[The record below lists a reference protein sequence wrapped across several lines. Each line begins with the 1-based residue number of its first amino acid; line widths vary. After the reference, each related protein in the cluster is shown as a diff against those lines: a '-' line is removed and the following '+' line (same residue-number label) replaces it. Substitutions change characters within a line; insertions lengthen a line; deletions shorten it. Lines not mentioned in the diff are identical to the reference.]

1 MAASSVVKLFNV
13 IEDIFL
19 GQITRFVDAFFDTF
33 FFQTAKKGLGY
44 SVVPTV
50 STPTHAGFKLVG
62 FTKSQPII
70 TAVLGGFNWSL
81 QHL

>member
-1 MAASSVVKLFNV
+1 MPSGSVVKRFNV

-19 GQITRFVDAFFDTF
+19 GEITCFVDAFFDSLL
-33 FFQTAKKGLGY
+33 FQTTKKRFGNG
-44 SVVPTV
+44 VVPTV
-50 STPTHAGFKLVG
+50 STPTHAGLKLVG